1 MSLETLGRY
10 RIVGELG
17 RGATGTVYRALDP
30 LIERAVAVKT
40 LNPNLPE
47 DVLADVRDRFLR
59 EAKSAGRLSHPN
71 LITIYD
77 VGVEGET
84 AFIAMELLE
93 GRSLQQVLREQGRL
107 DVATAA
113 DFAAQIAE
121 GLDHAHRHAIVHR
134 DVKPGNVMISSNGHA
149 KLTDFGVAYVPSSSM
164 TRTGTA
170 VGSPKYMSPEQV
182 LGQPADPRSD
192 IFSLGVVLYE
202 MLVGRTPF
210 ERAGETVMF
219 ELMRRIT
226 MEPHRKVA
234 ELDSGIP
241 EQFDRILARALAKRP
256 EDRYQRAGEM
266 AEELRRLGGIRPV
279 AGRRATDADDATLV
293 LRRPFAESQPTRG
306 HAAMP
311 DQTSDSL
318 LAEFDS
324 FSRTFE
330 DREQAYIKAEV
341 EARVRKKRDLA
352 RWAEAQARLR
362 EEFERERAVDDSRFA
377 GAPGARRRSVAI
389 DVLKRQAASRTAEAR
404 HAPRTEEIERID
416 RNLRASFRYL
426 ADFAREVNAANPVV
440 GHRYRM
446 IYVGE
451 LPELRLSDAF
461 ADFRMRK
468 MGEREFHDYVSL
480 SCRLRPASR
489 PAVELSAHDLERFER
504 ELEVL
509 QIESER
515 KEHRNIFGRVS
526 RVRFTLGA
534 IPCFLRI
541 RADYE
546 SCEVTFEL
554 RNVGDLGRAR
564 CRFDLDVFT
573 EELIDELGQYILGLD
588 RGFESRL
595 EKP

>member
-47 DVLADVRDRFLR
+47 DVLSDVRDRFLR

-77 VGVEGET
+77 VGVEGEI

-93 GRSLQQVLREQGRL
+93 GKSLQQVLREQGRL

-164 TRTGTA
+164 TQTGTA

-182 LGQPADPRSD
+182 LGQAADPRSD

-202 MLVGRTPF
+202 MLVRTTPF
-210 ERAGETVMF
+210 ERAGEQVMF

-226 MEPHRKVA
+226 MEPHRNVT
-234 ELDSGIP
+234 ELDGAIP

-266 AEELRRLGGIRPV
+266 AEELRRLGGVRPV
-279 AGRRATDADDATLV
+279 AARRATDADDATLV

-306 HAAMP
+306 DAAMP

-330 DREQAYIKAEV
+330 DRERAYIKAEI
-341 EARVRKKRDLA
+341 EARRRKKKDLA

-362 EEFERERAVDDSRFA
+362 AEYERERAVDDSRFA
-377 GAPGARRRSVAI
+377 GAPGAQRRSVAI
-389 DVLKRQAASRTAEAR
+389 DALKSQAASRASETKP
-404 HAPRTEEIERID
+404 APRIEEIERVD

-480 SCRLRPASR
+480 SCRLRPANR
-489 PAVELSAHDLERFER
+489 PTVELSAHDLERFER

-526 RVRFTLGA
+526 RVKFTLGA
-534 IPCFLRI
+534 IPCYLRI

-564 CRFDLDVFT
+564 CRFELDVFT
-573 EELIDELGQYILGLD
+573 EELIDEFGRYILGLD